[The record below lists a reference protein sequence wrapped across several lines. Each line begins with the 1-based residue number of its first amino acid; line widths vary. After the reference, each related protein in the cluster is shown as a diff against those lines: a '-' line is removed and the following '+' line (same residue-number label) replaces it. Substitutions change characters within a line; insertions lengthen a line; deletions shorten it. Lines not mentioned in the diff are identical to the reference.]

1 MTRQTRSLVVVMAR
15 KGMGWED
22 IMIELRLPL
31 YDKPEVRSLVMKFGG
46 AEKKTRVGGS
56 GSGDEVDANRPRD
69 GLAAAALLGQM

>member
-1 MTRQTRSLVVVMAR
+1 MTRQTRSLVVVMAK

-46 AEKKTRVGGS
+46 AKHTRW
-56 GSGDEVDANRPRD
+56 
-69 GLAAAALLGQM
+69 LARKWKRG